1 LKISLENGSGK
12 QARRGRR
19 KVSGLSVAGNERAK
33 SAKEKSENL
42 NKGKGEN
49 VTGKKK

>member
-1 LKISLENGSGK
+1 MLLENKSGR

-19 KVSGLSVAGNERAK
+19 KVSELSIAGNEEIG
-33 SAKEKSENL
+33 SAKMESKNL

-49 VTGKKK
+49 VTGEKK